1 MALEVTKL
9 KAGYG
14 KKIVLTDVSL
24 HVGDGEVVAMIGAN
38 GAGKSTTLN
47 TIFGLIHPRAGN
59 ISYNGK
65 EIGGRR
71 PGLNVLDGMTLT
83 PQGGR
88 VFPNLAVY
96 HNLLMGGYRIRQRGE
111 METRMDNVFELFPVL
126 KDRFNQRAGTLSGGE
141 RQMLAI
147 GMSLMM
153 RPRVMFIDEPSTG
166 LAPYLVTEMLHHLK
180 QVNKE
185 MGTSLLVVEQTRQ
198 IMTIADRVYVMKLG
212 RITGE
217 GKPEKF
223 MDEVELR
230 KAYLADVER
239 GSNLE

>member
-9 KAGYG
+9 QAGYG
-14 KKIVLTDVSL
+14 KKMVLSDISL
-24 HVGDGEVVAMIGAN
+24 HVGDGEVVAMIGSN

-47 TIFGLIHPRAGN
+47 TIFGLIHPKAGN
-59 ISYNGK
+59 ISYNGQD
-65 EIGGRR
+65 IGGRR

-88 VFPNLAVY
+88 VFPNLTVH
-96 HNLLMGGYRIRQRGE
+96 HNLLMGGYTVRRKS
-111 METRMDNVFELFPVL
+111 ETDARLANVFRLFPVL
-126 KDRFNQRAGTLSGGE
+126 KDRLGQRAGTLSGGE

-147 GMSLMM
+147 GMSLMIHPKLM
-153 RPRVMFIDEPSTG
+153 LIDEPSTG
-166 LAPYLVTEMLHHLK
+166 LAPYLVTEMLQHLK

-198 IMTIADRVYVMKLG
+198 IMTIADRVYVVKLG
-212 RITGE
+212 RITSE

-223 MDEVELR
+223 MDEAELR
-230 KAYLADVER
+230 KAYLADVE
-239 GSNLE
+239 